1 MYSGAGNAGPPGLT
15 KRMRK
20 IAAFGEMSKA
30 IKEATGVDWDAQ
42 MTKSRFESYK
52 KQYTAARNLLNSSG
66 FGREVTDEER
76 KKSIHTIV
84 DKMNALC
91 YYYYKMDAI
100 FGDRENINP
109 STVLHAGVPRSST
122 THAATL
128 APASANASTT
138 TVTVAD
144 TEAAPMSDQ
153 PASFVALEQPDID
166 EPQFESYELLSHSYE
181 QPEDSYEQ
189 HEDSYEQYEEV
200 TQENIEEVI
209 DWYLERYPAPTP
221 APIPEESS
229 AGDTEES
236 SDGEEDEGDDE
247 DNVPTGKNF
256 TAVYAAY
263 QVKRRKLDYAMEKD
277 CIKLERQKLDVKK
290 KLILEK
296 RRASKVEHFIQL
308 LKLRMA
314 KDEAKEIIE
323 DMYDSR

>member
-20 IAAFGEMSKA
+20 IAAFSEMSKA

-42 MTKSRFESYK
+42 RTKSRFKSYK

-76 KKSIHTIV
+76 KKGIHTIV

-91 YYYYKMDAI
+91 YYYYEMDAI

-144 TEAAPMSDQ
+144 TEAAPMNDQ
-153 PASFVALEQPDID
+153 PASFVALEQPNID
-166 EPQFESYELLSHSYE
+166 EPQFESYELLSDSYE

-189 HEDSYEQYEEV
+189 HEEV

-209 DWYLERYPAPTP
+209 DRYLERYPAPTP

-229 AGDTEES
+229 AGDTKES
-236 SDGEEDEGDDE
+236 SDEEEDEGDDE
-247 DNVPTGKNF
+247 DNIPTGENF
-256 TAVYAAY
+256 TAVYAAH

-277 CIKLERQKLDVKK
+277 RIKLERQKLDVKK

-308 LKLRMA
+308 LKLGMA
-314 KDEAKEIIE
+314 KNEAKEIIE